1 MNEDRL
7 KGNWEEMRGKVQRK
21 WGELTDDELD
31 QVKGSRKEL
40 VGILQ
45 KRYGKAKDEIERE
58 VKSLEES

>member
-21 WGELTDDELD
+21 WGELTNDELD

-40 VGILQ
+40 VGVLQ
-45 KRYGKAKDEIERE
+45 KRYGKTKDEIERE
-58 VKSLEES
+58 IKTLEES